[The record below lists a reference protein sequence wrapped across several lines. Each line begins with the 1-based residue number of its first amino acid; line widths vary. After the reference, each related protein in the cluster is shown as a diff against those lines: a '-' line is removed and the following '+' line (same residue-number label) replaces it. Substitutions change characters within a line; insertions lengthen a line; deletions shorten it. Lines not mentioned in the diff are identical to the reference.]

1 MFIFEDATRFSPETL
16 ADELNRCFEDYV
28 VPIKFTAPLVAF
40 LIRVQGFD
48 LVNTLIAKE
57 GQEVAGILVVTRRGD
72 TMRVGG
78 MAVAKAY
85 RGRGLGHELMV
96 RALLAAAE
104 RGEHRVILEAVEHNV
119 RAIAFYESC
128 GFRVRHRL
136 ISAETQLGAPGMSS
150 SIRPMPFS
158 RLAMLLINRGEE
170 AWSWDMSPGSV
181 LQFGFPIVA
190 FEVRGLGVAVHPVG
204 EDILLCR
211 SMVLSGED
219 DGAKLLEMLNGL
231 AKHFPNRTFKML
243 GYFPEP
249 EFQEVFVQ
257 ANIQIGSLSQVQME
271 RFLGNATDETTTT
284 TRQ

>member
-1 MFIFEDATRFSPETL
+1 
-16 ADELNRCFEDYV
+16 
-28 VPIKFTAPLVAF
+28 
-40 LIRVQGFD
+40 
-48 LVNTLIAKE
+48 
-57 GQEVAGILVVTRRGD
+57 
-72 TMRVGG
+72 
-78 MAVAKAY
+78 
-85 RGRGLGHELMV
+85 
-96 RALLAAAE
+96 
-104 RGEHRVILEAVEHNV
+104 
-119 RAIAFYESC
+119 
-128 GFRVRHRL
+128 
-136 ISAETQLGAPGMSS
+136 MSS